1 MATLHTRFRPIE
13 VLTLGVI
20 TPIILLMTSL
30 KEELRQA
37 KGFRSLPE
45 EAFLNVARTE
55 AVLSDGLD
63 RVLGPHG
70 LSLTQYNVLRMLRGA
85 GSDGLCRNE
94 IRDRLITRMPDVS
107 RLLDRMEAAGLVHRV
122 RSADDRRLVNTTL
135 TERGSALVEQLDAD
149 VAAVH
154 ARQLGH
160 LDETQLR
167 SLIELLSLARDPG

>member
-1 MATLHTRFRPIE
+1 VTTL
-13 VLTLGVI
+13 
-20 TPIILLMTSL
+20 
-30 KEELRQA
+30 KDDLRQGKA
-37 KGFRSLPE
+37 FKSLHQ

-55 AVLSDGLD
+55 AVLHDGLD

-85 GSDGLCRNE
+85 GADGLCRNE

-135 TERGSALVEQLDAD
+135 TERGSTLVDELDAQ
-149 VAAVH
+149 VTAVH
-154 ARQLGH
+154 AKQLGH
-160 LDETQLR
+160 LNDVQLR
-167 SLIELLSLARDPG
+167 SLIELLSLARTPA